1 MADKINQD
9 TERSNGF
16 PRSCTVTAAWD
27 RAGSLHSPSS
37 LFPPA
42 VSSTWAPQGSECKEP
57 SWGTSC
63 FSHSMK
69 VTKSQQHESGFLGLG
84 VTGPVTHM
92 NKCVW
97 ARTAA
102 VGKACPDFHQ
112 SRLKVFSVYLLGF
125 FFFFFST
132 PLGLQNLSSQTRD
145 RTQKVLQ
152 WKLQVLITG
161 LPGNSLKE
169 LSRLAINHFVSTKC

>member
-125 FFFFFST
+125 FFFFF
-132 PLGLQNLSSQTRD
+132 PLHLDCRILVPRPGIEPRKSCSENSKSLSLDCQGI
-145 RTQKVLQ
+145 L
-152 WKLQVLITG
+152 WKNF
-161 LPGNSLKE
+161 PD
-169 LSRLAINHFVSTKC
+169 